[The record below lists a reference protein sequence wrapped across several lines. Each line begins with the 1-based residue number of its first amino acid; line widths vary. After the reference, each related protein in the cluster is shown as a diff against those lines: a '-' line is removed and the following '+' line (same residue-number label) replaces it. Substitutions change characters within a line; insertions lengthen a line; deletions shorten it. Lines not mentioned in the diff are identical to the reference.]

1 MAIQLTA
8 EYHCCCRMTKFVLPS
23 SQFRMVTSAITT
35 YSLKTDSWCRTQVM
49 RWSSRLPADSNGGD
63 LPPALPALR
72 RIGLNNFEC
81 EYVANPNMWACRNP
95 KSDIG

>member
-1 MAIQLTA
+1 
-8 EYHCCCRMTKFVLPS
+8 
-23 SQFRMVTSAITT
+23 
-35 YSLKTDSWCRTQVM
+35 M

-81 EYVANPNMWACRNP
+81 EYVANPNMFFGHVVTPNQTLGDRNGLNL
-95 KSDIG
+95 KSTMWRPPLRT